1 VYFRGVFQ
9 ESDGDA
15 AAAGAERQW
24 HLDWLPRRLNENVK
38 LVLTLSDEDLLHEL
52 RRDLICSAQNLVQ
65 VCSRPRR
72 VVFFSEESRENT
84 LVNSTGCPKIPE
96 RQLMMRSCS
105 V

>member
-24 HLDWLPRRLNENVK
+24 RLDWLPRRLNENVK

-84 LVNSTGCPKIPE
+84 LVNSTSCPKIPE